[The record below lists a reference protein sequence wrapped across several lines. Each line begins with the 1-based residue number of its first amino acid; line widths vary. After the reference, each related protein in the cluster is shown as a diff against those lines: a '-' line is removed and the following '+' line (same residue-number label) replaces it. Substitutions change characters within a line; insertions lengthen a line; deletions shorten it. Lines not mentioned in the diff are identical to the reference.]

1 MGRRAKADSPFGI
14 LALGGYICA
23 ISQKGEIAMSYLP
36 TVLLVEDNHTDAL
49 LFRLAVRKSAVR
61 FQTQVVHDGHD
72 AIRYLKG
79 DGIFGN
85 RKHYPLPGLVVL
97 DLDMP
102 GVCGLGVLRWIRKQ
116 PRFAGL
122 PVVVFTGT
130 DHDHSIEDALQ
141 SGADTYLLKSDDAE
155 GLVALLENANLNWNS
170 SEAEIEEPLASRG

>member
-1 MGRRAKADSPFGI
+1 MNH
-14 LALGGYICA
+14 
-23 ISQKGEIAMSYLP
+23 LP

-79 DGIFGN
+79 DSIFGN
-85 RKHYPLPGLVVL
+85 RRNYPLPGFVVL
-97 DLDMP
+97 DLHMP

-116 PRFAGL
+116 PRLAGL
-122 PVVVFTGT
+122 PVVIFTGAE
-130 DHDHSIEDALQ
+130 HHHSVEEALE
-141 SGADTYLLKSDDAE
+141 SGADTYLFKGNDTE
-155 GLVALLENANLNWNS
+155 GLLALLENANLNWNS